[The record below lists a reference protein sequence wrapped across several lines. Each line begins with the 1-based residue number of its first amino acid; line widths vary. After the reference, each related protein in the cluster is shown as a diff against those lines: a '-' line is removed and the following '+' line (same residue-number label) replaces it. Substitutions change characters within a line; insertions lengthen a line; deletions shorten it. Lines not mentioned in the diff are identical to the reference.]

1 MNPPSCSIGQTYCVV
16 SSMTEDKGILIK
28 NIYYMLTYAF
38 QVLRQSNYEEVAS
51 EEFENIQDLFAAI
64 LAKGMAQQLKQGLYR
79 EYSGKCEEL
88 TTLRGKLDLQG
99 TIRNRL
105 QRRQRLTCEY
115 DELTENNIYNQILK
129 TTAVFL
135 LQQPTVSPDH
145 KKALKK
151 VLLYL
156 YGVDT
161 LPPSG
166 IQWSRISFHK
176 NNLNYRMLLN
186 ICYFVLAG
194 LLLTTDKGRFRMA
207 AFLDEQRM
215 SRLYEKFVLEYYRYH
230 YPNLGAAASRIS
242 WNVDEDVSEFLPI
255 MQTDITLR
263 HQKKI
268 LILDTKYYTH
278 TMQYRSQYDSR
289 KFHSENLYQIFAYV
303 KNQDSS
309 NTGNVA
315 GMLLYAKTQ
324 ETITPDCAFTIGRN
338 KISVKTLDLNTPF
351 SGIVEQLDQI
361 VESYFGIPV
370 YTERK

>member
-1 MNPPSCSIGQTYCVV
+1 
-16 SSMTEDKGILIK
+16 MTEDKGILIK

-194 LLLTTDKGRFRMA
+194 LLLTTDKGRFR
-207 AFLDEQRM
+207 
-215 SRLYEKFVLEYYRYH
+215 
-230 YPNLGAAASRIS
+230 IC
-242 WNVDEDVSEFLPI
+242 
-255 MQTDITLR
+255 
-263 HQKKI
+263 
-268 LILDTKYYTH
+268 
-278 TMQYRSQYDSR
+278 
-289 KFHSENLYQIFAYV
+289 
-303 KNQDSS
+303 
-309 NTGNVA
+309 
-315 GMLLYAKTQ
+315 LLYTSIADINRIKCTDTADFPLQ
-324 ETITPDCAFTIGRN
+324 
-338 KISVKTLDLNTPF
+338 
-351 SGIVEQLDQI
+351 
-361 VESYFGIPV
+361 Y
-370 YTERK
+370 